1 MPSVLGSET
10 RRKEVNFCGTDIR
23 RAAELQGRLLA
34 LGRDAPGAD
43 TAVATCLVWV
53 ADTLADIAVGLRDPR
68 SAGVL
73 MDEASAVLAAVPR
86 DGRGHLY
93 PVVPAE
99 HLTEREHGV
108 LVRLQQDVPLRQIGL
123 DLFISHN
130 TVKSH
135 ARAVYRKLG
144 VSSRSEAL
152 DRARELG
159 IL

>member
-1 MPSVLGSET
+1 MPTVLGSET
-10 RRKEVNFCGTDIR
+10 RRKEVNFSGTDIR
-23 RAAELQGRLLA
+23 RATELQGQLRA
-34 LGRDAPGAD
+34 LGRDVPGAD

-53 ADTLADIAVGLRDPR
+53 ADTLVEIAVGLRDPR

-73 MDEASAVLAAVPR
+73 MDEASAVLAAVPGN
-86 DGRGHLY
+86 GRGTVD

-99 HLTEREHGV
+99 RLTERETSV
-108 LVRLQQDVPLRQIGL
+108 LVGLQEDVPLRQIGL

-130 TVKSH
+130 TVKTH

-144 VSSRSEAL
+144 VSSRREAL

-159 IL
+159 LL